1 MAGEDKR
8 IRVTADTTQLNQL
21 RQSAVS
27 LMRELVNIGR
37 EFTGITSGNI
47 EQLQKEI
54 DLLEQRN
61 RLMQAPTSP
70 QIGGAPL
77 AVPTGS
83 GGDIPGNSNAIAQI
97 LKDILDVVRDMGTK
111 QPDDDSKYSPT
122 GRQVRGGGTGSVV
135 AGMAASMGSS
145 SNIYE
150 LAAQMGAMVLGAM
163 GNTIGKV
170 MSAAGG
176 AVARSG
182 NPIAIGAGAVLGGAG
197 ALFEGLSDPVA
208 AAVGALVGK
217 SISLAEQH
225 EKSAIGI
232 SQVLGGGIGRGMG
245 RSWGNSGLYARL
257 GMNVQEG
264 AQAEAQILSGG
275 RGAISDSGR
284 LLQISRSYGID
295 PGAVNNLQQVSS
307 YGQGTNTVSLL
318 QEIYGTLRKSGATEA
333 EIRTQMSEYMNL
345 YSQTSEKLLEQTGQI
360 DGYGLMDM
368 FTSLKTA
375 TGMDV
380 KQLNR
385 VFESLV
391 GANGDNN
398 DQIKYM
404 RMQVAREVMPGG
416 ENATPFEVMGWIQQ
430 NLSNPGF
437 QKAFLEYMQRVTGG
451 PGTTGYQAA
460 LHNMGIGYGDMFD
473 FSQTGRG
480 VQEIP
485 ADQIWDIKS
494 RAEEIPI
501 QNLAGSVT
509 ASSIAFSNT
518 FTSWGEKLVPVLD
531 SVIDN
536 FTKFVKQLWD
546 IDLTGGG
553 SGEKYERPS
562 ATDIQETAA
571 KIDALTE
578 SIQEANKLTRA
589 QLATKYSISASD
601 RHNYL
606 NQVIKTLTTKDE

>member
-208 AAVGALVGK
+208 AAVGALAGK

-546 IDLTGGG
+546 IDLAGGG

>member
-208 AAVGALVGK
+208 AAVGALAGK

-275 RGAISDSGR
+275 RGAISDSGM

-430 NLSNPGF
+430 NLSNPDF

>member
-70 QIGGAPL
+70 QIGGSPL

-208 AAVGALVGK
+208 AAVGALAGK

-430 NLSNPGF
+430 NLSNPDF

-589 QLATKYSISASD
+589 QLATKYSISVSD

>member
-208 AAVGALVGK
+208 AAVGALAGK

-275 RGAISDSGR
+275 RGAISDSVR

-430 NLSNPGF
+430 NLSNPDF

>member
-208 AAVGALVGK
+208 AAVGALAGK

-430 NLSNPGF
+430 NLSKPDF

-589 QLATKYSISASD
+589 QLATKYSVSASD

>member
-208 AAVGALVGK
+208 AAVGALAGK

-275 RGAISDSGR
+275 RGAISDSGM

-430 NLSNPGF
+430 NLSNPDF

-589 QLATKYSISASD
+589 QLASKYSVSASD
-601 RHNYL
+601 RHDYL

>member
-208 AAVGALVGK
+208 AAVGALAGK

-275 RGAISDSGR
+275 RGAISDSER

-546 IDLTGGG
+546 IDLAGGG

-589 QLATKYSISASD
+589 QLATKYSVSASD

>member
-208 AAVGALVGK
+208 AAVGALAGK

-430 NLSNPGF
+430 NLSNPDF

>member
-208 AAVGALVGK
+208 AAVGALAGK

-546 IDLTGGG
+546 IDLAGGG

-589 QLATKYSISASD
+589 QLATKYSVSESD

>member
-208 AAVGALVGK
+208 AAVGALAGK

-275 RGAISDSGR
+275 RGAINDSGR

-385 VFESLV
+385 VFDSLV

-546 IDLTGGG
+546 IDLAGGG

-589 QLATKYSISASD
+589 QLATKYSVSESD

>member
-208 AAVGALVGK
+208 AAVGALAGK

-430 NLSNPGF
+430 NLSNPDF

-546 IDLTGGG
+546 IDLNGGG

-589 QLATKYSISASD
+589 QLATKYSVSASD

>member
-208 AAVGALVGK
+208 AAVGALAGK

-333 EIRTQMSEYMNL
+333 EIHTQMSEYMNL

-546 IDLTGGG
+546 IDLAGGG

-589 QLATKYSISASD
+589 QLATKYSVSESD

>member
-61 RLMQAPTSP
+61 RLMQAPTPP

-182 NPIAIGAGAVLGGAG
+182 NPIAIGAGAALGGAG

-208 AAVGALVGK
+208 AAVGALAGK

-430 NLSNPGF
+430 NLSNPDF

>member
-111 QPDDDSKYSPT
+111 QPDDDSKYSHT

-208 AAVGALVGK
+208 AAVGALAGK

-430 NLSNPGF
+430 NLSNPDF

>member
-97 LKDILDVVRDMGTK
+97 LKDILDVVRDMDTK

-208 AAVGALVGK
+208 AAVGALAGK

-430 NLSNPGF
+430 NLSNPDF

-589 QLATKYSISASD
+589 QLATKYSVSASD

>member
-208 AAVGALVGK
+208 AAVGALAGK

>member
-208 AAVGALVGK
+208 AAVGALAGK

-430 NLSNPGF
+430 NLSNPDF

-546 IDLTGGG
+546 IDLAGGG

-589 QLATKYSISASD
+589 QLATKYSVSASD

>member
-176 AVARSG
+176 AVASSG

-217 SISLAEQH
+217 SISLVEQH

-589 QLATKYSISASD
+589 QLATKYSVSASD

>member
-208 AAVGALVGK
+208 AAVGALAGK

-546 IDLTGGG
+546 IDLAGGG

-589 QLATKYSISASD
+589 QLATKYSVSASD

>member
-1 MAGEDKR
+1 
-8 IRVTADTTQLNQL
+8 
-21 RQSAVS
+21 
-27 LMRELVNIGR
+27 MRELVNIGR

-208 AAVGALVGK
+208 AAVGALAGK

>member
-37 EFTGITSGNI
+37 EFTGITSENI

-61 RLMQAPTSP
+61 RLMQVPTSP

-208 AAVGALVGK
+208 AAVGALAGK

-430 NLSNPGF
+430 NLSNPDF

-589 QLATKYSISASD
+589 QLATKYSVSASD

>member
-182 NPIAIGAGAVLGGAG
+182 NPIAIGAGAVLGGVG

-208 AAVGALVGK
+208 AAVGALAGK

-430 NLSNPGF
+430 NLSNPDF

>member
-208 AAVGALVGK
+208 AAVGALAGK

-307 YGQGTNTVSLL
+307 YGQVTNTVSLL

-546 IDLTGGG
+546 IDLAGGG

-589 QLATKYSISASD
+589 QLATKYSVSASD

>member
-208 AAVGALVGK
+208 AAVGALAGK

-430 NLSNPGF
+430 NLSNPDF

-589 QLATKYSISASD
+589 QLATKYSVSASD

-606 NQVIKTLTTKDE
+606 NQVIKILTTKDE

>member
-208 AAVGALVGK
+208 AAVGALTGK

-589 QLATKYSISASD
+589 QLATKYSVSASD

>member
-208 AAVGALVGK
+208 AAVGALAGK

-430 NLSNPGF
+430 NLSNPDF

-451 PGTTGYQAA
+451 PGTNGYQAA

>member
-208 AAVGALVGK
+208 AAVGALAGK

-430 NLSNPGF
+430 NLSNPDF

-589 QLATKYSISASD
+589 QLATKYSVSASD

>member
-208 AAVGALVGK
+208 AAVGALAGK

-430 NLSNPGF
+430 NLSNPKF
-437 QKAFLEYMQRVTGG
+437 QEAFLSYAQNVTGG
-451 PGTTGYQAA
+451 PGSTGYQAF
-460 LHNMGIGYGDMFD
+460 LHNLGINWGDMFD

-546 IDLTGGG
+546 IDLAGGG

-589 QLATKYSISASD
+589 QLSTKYSVSASD

>member
-208 AAVGALVGK
+208 AAVGALAGK

-232 SQVLGGGIGRGMG
+232 SQVLGGIGRGMG

-430 NLSNPGF
+430 NLSNPDF

-589 QLATKYSISASD
+589 QLATKYSVSASD

>member
-77 AVPTGS
+77 AVHTGS

-208 AAVGALVGK
+208 AAVGALAGK

-430 NLSNPGF
+430 NLSNPDF

-509 ASSIAFSNT
+509 ASYIAFSNT

>member
-208 AAVGALVGK
+208 AAVGALAGK

-430 NLSNPGF
+430 NLSNPDF

-589 QLATKYSISASD
+589 QLATKYSISVSD

>member
-208 AAVGALVGK
+208 AAVGALAGK

-275 RGAISDSGR
+275 RGAISDSGM

-430 NLSNPGF
+430 NLSNPDF

-589 QLATKYSISASD
+589 QLATKYSVSASD

>member
-208 AAVGALVGK
+208 AAVGAVAGK

-430 NLSNPGF
+430 NLSNPDF

-589 QLATKYSISASD
+589 QLATKYSVSASD

>member
-182 NPIAIGAGAVLGGAG
+182 NPIAIGAGAVLGGTG

-208 AAVGALVGK
+208 AAVGALAGK

-430 NLSNPGF
+430 NLSNPDF

-606 NQVIKTLTTKDE
+606 YQVIKTLTTKDE

>member
-208 AAVGALVGK
+208 AAVGALAGK

-494 RAEEIPI
+494 RSEEIPI

-546 IDLTGGG
+546 IDLAGGG

-589 QLATKYSISASD
+589 QLATKYSVSESD

>member
-83 GGDIPGNSNAIAQI
+83 GGDITGNSNAIAQI

-208 AAVGALVGK
+208 AAVGALAGK

-430 NLSNPGF
+430 NLSNPDF

-606 NQVIKTLTTKDE
+606 YQVIKTLTTKDE

>member
-150 LAAQMGAMVLGAM
+150 LAAQMGAMGLGAM

-208 AAVGALVGK
+208 AAVGALAGK

-430 NLSNPGF
+430 NLSNPDF